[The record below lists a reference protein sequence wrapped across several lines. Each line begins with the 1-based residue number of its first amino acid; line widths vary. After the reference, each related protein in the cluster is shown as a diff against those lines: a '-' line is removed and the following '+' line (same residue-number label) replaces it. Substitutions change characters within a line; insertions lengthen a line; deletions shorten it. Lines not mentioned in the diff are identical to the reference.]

1 MTNERQALKKAFDLI
16 TREALKFR
24 ADIDGYKVNPRT
36 YRAIRLHLMNGVQY
50 DAIKPAIMPAPLLAL
65 WLEEWEL
72 DEHEPTGMAEV
83 YFYNLIEAR
92 NAEMIIDNIVTFQDW
107 LKEWIIE
114 REKTACNVDEKPI
127 ANGAAF
133 TVSAFT
139 PCAVSICVSV

>member
-1 MTNERQALKKAFDLI
+1 MTNEKQELKKAFDLL

-65 WLEEWEL
+65 YL
-72 DEHEPTGMAEV
+72 DEFALDDCEPTGMAEI

-92 NAEMIIDNIVTFQDW
+92 AAEMEIDNIVTFQDW

-114 REKTACNVDEKPI
+114 REEITCNVDVKPI

-133 TVSAFT
+133 TVGAFT
-139 PCAVSICVSV
+139 PCGVSICVSV